1 MLTPMW
7 LWSLLGYDVAAAP
20 ISHGVCSETAAAMR
34 VGEARI
40 NDGDVFLCI
49 VEEVR
54 ELISVDGL
62 ETTYQGTGRY
72 FIGRRT
78 RPGGVYWEARTRTVD
93 PSEVYRITE
102 MPLWHDGSHA
112 TSDLH

>member
-1 MLTPMW
+1 MLSPMW
-7 LWSLLGYDVAAAP
+7 LWSLLGYDVVAGP
-20 ISHGVCSETAAAMR
+20 IAHGVCTDAASAMR
-34 VGEARI
+34 IGEARVT
-40 NDGDVFLCI
+40 DDDVFLCI

-54 ELISVDGL
+54 ELITVDGL
-62 ETTYQGTGRY
+62 ETAYQGTGRY

-78 RPGGVYWEARTRTVD
+78 RAGGVYWEAKTRTID

-102 MPLWHDGSHA
+102 MPLWHDGTHA